1 MAAYD
6 ALNLPPQIRN
16 KPANEVLRVAVLS
29 GELHVSLRRGFAD
42 PAAWGLL
49 FVEAAR
55 HAECAY
61 AHEKMFSE
69 QDAFERIRQTFEQAA
84 RQPAE
89 GISKT
94 TEFIDPN

>member
-16 KPANEVLRVAVLS
+16 KPASEVLRAAVLN
-29 GELHVSLRRGFAD
+29 GELHISLRRGFAD

-55 HAECAY
+55 HVARAY
-61 AHEKMFSE
+61 AHEKMFTPE
-69 QDAFERIRQTFEQAA
+69 DALERIRATFEDAI

-94 TEFIDPN
+94 SEFVDPN

>member
-1 MAAYD
+1 MAYQ

-16 KPANEVLRVAVLS
+16 KDANEVMRAAVLN
-29 GELHVSLRRGFAD
+29 GELHISLRRGFAD

-55 HAECAY
+55 HVARAY
-61 AHEKMFSE
+61 AHEKMFTPE
-69 QDAFERIRQTFEQAA
+69 DALERIRATFEDAI

-89 GISKT
+89 GVSKT
-94 TEFIDPN
+94 TEFVDPK

>member
-1 MAAYD
+1 MAGYD

-16 KPANEVLRVAVLS
+16 KPASEVMRAAVMN
-29 GELHVSLRRGFAD
+29 GELHISLRRGFAD

-55 HAECAY
+55 HVARAY
-61 AHEKMFSE
+61 AHEKMFTPE
-69 QDAFERIRQTFEQAA
+69 DALERIRATFEDAI

-89 GISKT
+89 GVSKT
-94 TEFIDPN
+94 TEFVDPK

>member
-16 KPANEVLRVAVLS
+16 KPANEVLRAAVLN
-29 GELHVSLRRGFAD
+29 GELHISLRRGFAD

-55 HAECAY
+55 HVARSY

-69 QDAFERIRQTFEQAA
+69 QDAFERIRQTFEEAV

-89 GISKT
+89 GVSKT

>member
-16 KPANEVLRVAVLS
+16 KPANEVMRAAVLN
-29 GELHVSLRRGFAD
+29 GELHISLRRGFAD
-42 PAAWGLL
+42 PAAWGL
-49 FVEAAR
+49 FVEATRHVAR
-55 HAECAY
+55 AY
-61 AHEKMFSE
+61 AHEKMFTE
-69 QDAFERIRQTFEQAA
+69 QDALERVRQAFEEAI